1 MRTRQHRISIFLD
14 DEEMQRVYNAVAKE
28 KMIPSRLVR
37 KALMSYLDKFE
48 ADEENFEKYGT
59 EDVEESKE
67 VVFCDH

>member
-1 MRTRQHRISIFLD
+1 MRQKQHRITIFLD
-14 DEEMQRVYNAVAKE
+14 DDEIQRLYNAVAKE

-37 KALMSYLDKFE
+37 KVLMDYLNKLE
-48 ADEENFEKYGT
+48 AEEEDFGKPIP